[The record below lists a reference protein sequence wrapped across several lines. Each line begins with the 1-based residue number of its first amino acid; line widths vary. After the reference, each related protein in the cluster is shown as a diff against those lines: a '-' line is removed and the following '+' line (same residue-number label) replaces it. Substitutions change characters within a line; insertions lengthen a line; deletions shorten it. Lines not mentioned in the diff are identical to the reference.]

1 MFLFIKCIG
10 TAARIRT
17 MSMECKN
24 TSSVR
29 MSERISLML
38 AKMTRAKNTERSTSN
53 VTMHQKAACGI
64 DTRFS
69 FLRISSAAS
78 LAIAVRLFCN
88 IFLSSSEKRIG
99 KSFLSRS
106 CRLSMVVRIRLSD

>member
-29 MSERISLML
+29 MISLML